1 MDNFNIHNWQKKYL
15 NEQAGN
21 YNYLVKE
28 DNYGGR
34 GSDVA
39 ELYRSITQLSA
50 EEMEELFEVLGSYF
64 KDNVDT
70 LTNMDAD
77 GIANK
82 LDAVSDAISRRT
94 GN

>member
-1 MDNFNIHNWQKKYL
+1 MDDFNIHNWQAKFYRKNRV
-15 NEQAGN
+15 NEQ
-21 YNYLVKE
+21 
-28 DNYGGR
+28 NYGGR

-50 EEMEELFEVLGSYF
+50 EDMEELFGVLGSYF

-82 LDAVSDAISRRT
+82 LDAVSWTISRRT